1 MILRI
6 NKFLPFTKVEGPG
19 NRACI
24 WVQGCNI
31 HCSGCSTPWLWPLES
46 GIEIDVNEIIL
57 NILELDNVE
66 GVTFSGGEP
75 FLQAKQLAKIGQKL
89 KKERDFSVITYSGY
103 YLDQLKNVK
112 NKDYND
118 LLSATDIL
126 IDGPYIENLPTKLPL
141 IGSSN
146 QNIHFLTSRYLDI
159 KEKIIESP
167 KKIEF
172 QILPDSTVMA
182 NGNIDP
188 EFIKDILNGMI
199 IKKE

>member
-31 HCSGCSTPWLWPLES
+31 HCNGCSTPWLWPLDS

-57 NILELDNVE
+57 NILELDNIE

-103 YLDQLKNVK
+103 YLDQLKNEK

-118 LLSATDIL
+118 LLSVTDIL
-126 IDGPYIENLPTKLPL
+126 IDGPYMENLPTKLPL

-172 QILPDSTVMA
+172 QILPDSTVMV